1 MKKKT
6 KKGLLFLEKYSI
18 NNKVVKH
25 TNNKRCKKVGEKMKN
40 LKLTK
45 IVLLIITLIVVL
57 AIGIEVFAADSN
69 GSIVL
74 EAPTGN
80 NSANTNTGNTN
91 TNTNNSVVAPTI
103 NNTPRNIV
111 NSSSYNNTSLPNT
124 GAEDYTVI
132 YVILGI
138 CAVSAIYAY
147 KKVKDYNGIE

>member
-1 MKKKT
+1 
-6 KKGLLFLEKYSI
+6 
-18 NNKVVKH
+18 
-25 TNNKRCKKVGEKMKN
+25 MKN

-45 IVLLIITLIVVL
+45 IVLLIITLIVIL

-103 NNTPRNIV
+103 NNTPRNTV